1 MDERRPLEAA
11 MAAAFL
17 KRLGEHLDFN
27 INIMDRDG
35 VIIASRDPA
44 RVGSYHESARRL
56 VESGSSIESIE
67 EGPSLPSGVKP
78 GVNLPIL
85 LRGET
90 IGVVGVTGSPREVE
104 PVAYAVKTSVESM
117 VELELYKEKAMRRQD
132 RKNLFVSQLVYEPDA
147 PRSQLEALAR
157 KLGYDPRA
165 PRAPL
170 ILRPAPG
177 VEPTRALSAIKA
189 DGVHGAEDISWVSPE
204 GSIVVW
210 KRLELGGEGLM
221 ESIRGQVEAY
231 LLAAG
236 KALGEGPS
244 AGAST
249 GGPAAGG
256 PFLAYSGAL
265 QSDLGRYRGGYRQ
278 LLWLVERFPSPPG
291 PHVSLYDHLGE
302 FLASR
307 IPRADLVDALDGVA
321 ALLPGDFRGGLR
333 DSVEALFESAF
344 NGKEAA
350 ARLGVHRNTLSARME
365 RLNRVFGLDPR
376 RDPKAREF
384 LSFLVR
390 YLELKG
396 PSA

>member
-1 MDERRPLEAA
+1 

-17 KRLGEHLDFN
+17 KRLGEHLDCN

-35 VIIASRDPA
+35 VIIASRDPS

-67 EGPSLPSGVKP
+67 EGPSLPSGVRP
-78 GVNLPIL
+78 GVNLPLL

-90 IGVVGVTGSPREVE
+90 IGVVGVTGNPREVE

-132 RKNLFVSQLVYEPDA
+132 RKNLFVSQLVYESDA

-165 PRAPL
+165 PRVPL

-177 VEPTRALSAIKA
+177 VEPARALAAIKA
-189 DGVHGAEDISWVSPE
+189 DGAHGAEDISWVSPE

-210 KRLELGGEGLM
+210 KRLDLGGEGLM
-221 ESIRGQVEAY
+221 ESLRGQVEAY
-231 LLAAG
+231 LRAARR
-236 KALGEGPS
+236 ALGE
-244 AGAST
+244 A
-249 GGPAAGG
+249 PAAGFSDATA
-256 PFLAYSGAL
+256 PLAAYSGAL
-265 QSDLGRYRGGYRQ
+265 QADLERYRGAYRQ
-278 LLWLVERFPSPPG
+278 VLWLVERFPSPNEPL
-291 PHVSLYDHLGE
+291 VSLYDHLGE
-302 FLASR
+302 FFASR
-307 IPRADLVDALDGVA
+307 VPRADLVDALEGLT
-321 ALLPGDFRGGLR
+321 ALLPGDFRGDLR
-333 DSVEALFESAF
+333 SSVEALFESAF

-376 RDPKAREF
+376 RDPRAREF

-390 YLELKG
+390 YLELRG
-396 PSA
+396 PST

>member
-1 MDERRPLEAA
+1 MDEKRPLEAA

-56 VESGSSIESIE
+56 VESGSSIESVE

-132 RKNLFVSQLVYEPDA
+132 RKNLFVSQLVYESDA

-157 KLGYDPRA
+157 KLGYDPKA

-177 VEPTRALSAIKA
+177 VEPARALAAVKSGGA
-189 DGVHGAEDISWVSPE
+189 HGAEDISWISPE

-221 ESIRGQVEAY
+221 ESLRGQVEAY
-231 LLAAG
+231 LRAARR
-236 KALGEGPS
+236 ALGEAPSPDRPGPP
-244 AGAST
+244 AGA
-249 GGPAAGG
+249 G
-256 PFLAYSGAL
+256 PFHAYSGAL
-265 QSDLGRYRGGYRQ
+265 QTDLGRYRGGYRQ
-278 LLWLVERFPSPPG
+278 LLWLAERFPSPPE
-291 PHVSLYDHLGE
+291 PLVSLYDHLGE
-302 FLASR
+302 FFASR

-396 PSA
+396 PQA